1 MDIASTSNLQSTMQ
15 QAASRNDQARMQQ
28 MSQNLQQMNPKKMDK
43 INAAAKDFEAVFI
56 SQMMSHMFSSV
67 EVDPMFGGG
76 QGEEMFRSMMVE
88 EYGKQ
93 LAASGG
99 IGIAEQVT
107 AKLIDMQAA
116 ANSQPQQT
124 E

>member
-1 MDIASTSNLQSTMQ
+1 MDIQGALINSATLNNSAAKTNAVGQKLASL
-15 QAASRNDQARMQQ
+15 D
-28 MSQNLQQMNPKKMDK
+28 PKKMDK
-43 INAAAKDFEAVFI
+43 IKDAATEFEAVFI
-56 SQMMSHMFSSV
+56 SQMMSHMFNSV

-76 QGEEMFRSMMVE
+76 HGEEMFRSMMVE
-88 EYGKQ
+88 HYGKQ
-93 LAASGG
+93 LADAGG

-116 ANSQPQQT
+116 LNNQPGNRA

>member
-116 ANSQPQQT
+116 ANSQPQHT

>member
-1 MDIASTSNLQSTMQ
+1 MDILGPSSAQATMQ
-15 QAASRNDQARMQQ
+15 SASARNDQARMQQ
-28 MSQNLQQMNPKKMDK
+28 MSQNLQNMDPAKMDK
-43 INAAAKDFEAVFI
+43 ITHAAKEFEAVFI
-56 SQMMSHMFSSV
+56 SQMMSHMFESV

-93 LAASGG
+93 LSAAGG

-116 ANSQPQQT
+116 LNNQPHPS